1 MRRPANILVLA
12 ILIGALG
19 AAMVYRYL
27 RAQQTELEAAR
38 NVGRGESINVVVA
51 NEIVP
56 IGTRIEARHLKMV
69 RWPAET
75 PPDGALHDT
84 ASAVGRIARSTL
96 IKNNPVADS
105 QLTGEAAGLLP
116 MLITEGMRA
125 VSVKVDK
132 VTGVS
137 GFITP
142 NSRVDVLVSGN
153 VEGEEN
159 QQRSKL
165 FLQNIKVLAIGPSI
179 EIQDDK
185 PVEVPTVTLL
195 VSPDDAEK
203 LTLAA
208 RQEPVRLALRNYRD
222 EQSIATGGVS
232 LPQLFGIGARRDG
245 AAAPKVAKP
254 APPRRPSV
262 EILLGETRT
271 RQEY

>member
-1 MRRPANILVLA
+1 MRRPANIFLLA
-12 ILIGALG
+12 ILIGALS

-27 RAQQTELEAAR
+27 RAQQAELEAAR
-38 NVGRGESINVVVA
+38 HMGRGETVNVVVA
-51 NEIVP
+51 SDTIP
-56 IGTRIEARHLKMV
+56 IGTRIEAKHIKSV
-69 RWPAET
+69 PWPVET
-75 PPDGALHDT
+75 QPEGALHDPSVAT
-84 ASAVGRIARSTL
+84 GRIARVTL
-96 IKNNPVADS
+96 MKNQPVADS
-105 QLTGEAAGLLP
+105 QLTSEAAGLLP
-116 MLITEGMRA
+116 LLITEGMRA

-137 GFITP
+137 GFVTP
-142 NSRVDVLVSGN
+142 NSHVDVLVSGS

-222 EQSIATGGVS
+222 DQEIATAGVS
-232 LPQLFGIGARRDG
+232 LPQLFGLSGPRHDG
-245 AAAPKVAKP
+245 APKLARP
-254 APPRRPSV
+254 ALPRRPSV